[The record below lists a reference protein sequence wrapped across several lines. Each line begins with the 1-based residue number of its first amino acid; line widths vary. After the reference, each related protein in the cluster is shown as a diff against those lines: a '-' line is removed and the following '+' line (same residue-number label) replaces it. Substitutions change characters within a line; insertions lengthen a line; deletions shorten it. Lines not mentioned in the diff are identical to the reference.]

1 MLRTGDA
8 PIKGR
13 IVQNKQVF
21 EHKGIDKALIAS
33 KNVRLTTDPSVCIFT
48 LHCGAFSSIKR
59 RDVGEAKAVL
69 RVLHASGRPVVD
81 VALPTESMRVQ
92 IPDAINHLRIEV
104 IATPKERNIAFA
116 SVEHL
121 EICYTVSIQKER
133 VEPTPTPK
141 PDTIRDTTNPTR
153 VSSSGFFRD

>member
-1 MLRTGDA
+1 MLRTRDG

-21 EHKGIDKALIAS
+21 EHKGIENALIAS

-48 LHCGAFSSIKR
+48 LQCADFSSVKR
-59 RDVGEAKAVL
+59 KDVGDAKAVL

-81 VALPTESMRVQ
+81 VTLPTDSLRVQ

-104 IATPKERNIAFA
+104 IATPKERKIAFA
-116 SVEHL
+116 SVENL
-121 EICYTVSIQKER
+121 DIRYTVSIQKER

-153 VSSSGFFRD
+153 FSSSGFFRD